1 MNFEPK
7 QLTFR
12 DVRLNQAYT
21 TSLCITNPLTAA
33 VEFTLRASSPRY
45 SISPNRV
52 VLNPN
57 QSIVVT
63 VRLFLN
69 HYPNVQK
76 GVQGQEDSI
85 HIKSPYFDQKI
96 QVDFYL
102 HNQSVRSRSASPV
115 ERAVKAAAGEH
126 SRSGTDL
133 LSDLNAQLKV
143 KDHRIE
149 QLQNIVANLESKH
162 PNLEEIVRAK
172 IEKEREVFEEKSEKV
187 WFADIAICSFA
198 FHFAHACFVISTHNR
213 Y

>member
-63 VRLFLN
+63 IRLFLN

-76 GVQGQEDSI
+76 GLQGQEDSI
-85 HIKSPYFDQKI
+85 HIKSPYFDQKV
-96 QVDFYL
+96 QVDFFL
-102 HNQSVRSRSASPV
+102 HNQSARSRSASPI
-115 ERAVKAAAGEH
+115 RGTPAGVPDK
-126 SRSGTDL
+126 SRPGTDL
-133 LSDLNAQLKV
+133 ISDLNAQLKV

-149 QLQNIVANLESKH
+149 QLQSIVANLESKH

-187 WFADIAICSFA
+187 WIGHLCSPLF
-198 FHFAHACFVISTHNR
+198 FSYLFSDLYYINQYLSL
-213 Y
+213 